1 MKWTEKKKRY
11 LAVGGGA
18 VICVLLL
25 AAIGLQFSKKPSG
38 EDKMPEESQ
47 TETEIVVEPSEAVEI
62 KESRETG
69 MVLQPNTAEDNTDQ
83 PVDSRP
89 AQTDQTEQSI
99 QPEVT
104 KPAEPEEAVKTD
116 PTMKPDGTKVETPAA
131 TEDYERVN
139 TPSEAEPIPEQP
151 RAGDT
156 ENGKIYIP
164 GFGWVENNG
173 GGGSGTT
180 AEDMYENG
188 NKIGVMD

>member
-25 AAIGLQFSKKPSG
+25 AAIGLQSSKKPAG

-47 TETEIVVEPSEAVEI
+47 VETEVVVEPSEAAATE
-62 KESRETG
+62 ESRETE
-69 MVLQPNTAEDNTDQ
+69 MVIQPNTAEDNTDQ

-104 KPAEPEEAVKTD
+104 KPAEPEDAVKTD
-116 PTMKPDGTKVETPAA
+116 PTKKPDGTKVETPAA
-131 TEDYERVN
+131 TEVQDSN
-139 TPSEAEPIPEQP
+139 TPPADNGAENS
-151 RAGDT
+151 G
-156 ENGKIYIP
+156 GGLP
-164 GFGWVENNG
+164 GFDNVPDGGANQVING
-173 GGGSGTT
+173 QSDG
-180 AEDMYENG
+180 DI
-188 NKIGVMD
+188 NKQVGIMD